1 MDFVISQRLQSAG
14 TPLVGGEC
22 CASLSEVV
30 FFQVSVWEH
39 TVLTRALVNES
50 SRYAGHYIHRWSGE
64 LPALA
69 ERLLEQHALLNGL
82 NKLQLAAM

>member
-1 MDFVISQRLQSAG
+1 MKS
-14 TPLVGGEC
+14 PLN
-22 CASLSEVV
+22 SP
-30 FFQVSVWEH
+30 QVSVWEH

-50 SRYAGHYIHRWSGE
+50 SRCGGHYIPRWDGE
-64 LPALA
+64 LPKLA